1 MAKKQRATS
10 SKRKGTKSI
19 TKKKGKKMN
28 EFMKTLLDAKKKKL
42 ESFKYKLFILFSRN
56 ELLIDSSSLNDES
69 LILPLLV

>member
-10 SKRKGTKSI
+10 SKRKGTKST

-42 ESFKYKLFILFSRN
+42 ESFKYKGKMYKRHVGTKKNPKF
-56 ELLIDSSSLNDES
+56 
-69 LILPLLV
+69 VYYKKA